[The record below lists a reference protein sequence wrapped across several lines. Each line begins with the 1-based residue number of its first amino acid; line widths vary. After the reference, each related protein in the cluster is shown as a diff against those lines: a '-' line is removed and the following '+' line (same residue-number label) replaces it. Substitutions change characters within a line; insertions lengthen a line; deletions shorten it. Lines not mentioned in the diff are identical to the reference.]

1 MTTKAR
7 AALQRKIV
15 QLERNAVAMERFYH
29 ELQGAAPSARTTRHL
44 RANRKAV
51 EALVRDLHTARKRL
65 GIRPTDTDL
74 LPPDSRVHA
83 SR

>member
-15 QLERNAVAMERFYH
+15 QLERNAFAMERFYH
-29 ELQGAAPSARTTRHL
+29 ELQAGEPSARTTRHL
-44 RANRKAV
+44 RANRKAAD
-51 EALVRDLHTARKRL
+51 EMVRDLQTARKRL
-65 GIRPTDTDL
+65 GIRPTDTDT
-74 LPPDSRVHA
+74 PPPGSHVHA